1 MLQHVQLRQRR
12 PIELG
17 CTTPVSSLQQQ
28 AAGGSLRTKLKCIS
42 NPQHCV
48 HSRAEQLSYRL
59 LIPGVFGTT
68 STCRFASGC
77 IGQLNIAYGIFILR
91 SLYNYDGTLAQ
102 PT

>member
-59 LIPGVFGTT
+59 LIPGLAAT
-68 STCRFASGC
+68 
-77 IGQLNIAYGIFILR
+77 YGIFILR